1 MTAARDLLVAT
12 DLDGCL
18 LDATY
23 SYEAARPAL
32 AALSRALVPLVLVS
46 SKTRAEMEPLVRVL
60 GLDTPFVVE
69 NGGALVVP
77 RGMLPAS
84 ERPSG
89 PPDDSPY
96 AEVPL
101 GTPRRVLV
109 EELHQLAARTN
120 VKVRGFAG
128 LTTAD
133 LERLTGLS
141 SASAASALRR
151 HYDEPFLV
159 EGGDEPAS
167 RLAGA
172 AVRRGLVVTRG
183 GQFLHLTGRIGKG
196 DALRRVLDLYAGP
209 RGRSH
214 TVALGDA
221 ANDLSMLELADRPI
235 VVPRAN
241 GSLDPALAAALPRA
255 ERAPSP
261 GPGGWNAAVLAVLA
275 GERLAAVGG

>member
-1 MTAARDLLVAT
+1 MSETRDLLVAT

-18 LDATY
+18 LDASY

-32 AALSRALVPLVLVS
+32 AALAREYVPLVLAS

-77 RGMLPAS
+77 RGLLPRA
-84 ERPSG
+84 ERPEDDG
-89 PPDDSPY
+89 PY
-96 AEVPL
+96 VEIAL

-109 EELHQLAARTN
+109 EALHELAARAG

-128 LTTAD
+128 LTSFD

-141 SASAASALRR
+141 KASAASALRR

-159 EGGDEPAS
+159 EGGDEPAA
-167 RLAGA
+167 RLASA

-183 GQFLHLTGRIGKG
+183 GQFHHLTGRVGKG
-196 DALRRVLDLYAGP
+196 EALARLLEVYGAARR
-209 RGRSH
+209 RFQ

-221 ANDLSMLELADRPI
+221 ANDLSMLELCDRPI

-241 GSLDPALAAALPRA
+241 GSLEPELAAALPRA
-255 ERAPSP
+255 ERAPAP
-261 GPGGWNAAVLAVLA
+261 GPAGWNEAVLSVLR
-275 GERLAAVGG
+275 GERLPSVAG

>member
-1 MTAARDLLVAT
+1 MTETRDLLVAT

-18 LDATY
+18 LDASY

-32 AALSRALVPLVLVS
+32 AALSRELVPLVLVS

-77 RGMLPAS
+77 RRLLPRA
-84 ERPSG
+84 ERAEG
-89 PPDDSPY
+89 DDGPY
-96 AEVPL
+96 AEIPL

-109 EELHQLAARTN
+109 EALHELAGRVG

-128 LTTAD
+128 LTSFD

-141 SASAASALRR
+141 NASATCALRR

-159 EGGDEPAS
+159 EGGDEPAA
-167 RLAGA
+167 RLASA
-172 AVRRGLVVTRG
+172 AVRRGLQVTRG
-183 GQFLHLTGRIGKG
+183 GQFHHLTGRVGKG
-196 DALRRVLDLYAGP
+196 DALARLLEIYAALRRRFL
-209 RGRSH
+209 

-221 ANDLSMLELADRPI
+221 ANDLSMLELCDRPV
-235 VVPRAN
+235 VVPRPN
-241 GSLDPALAAALPRA
+241 GSLEPTLAAALPRA
-255 ERAPSP
+255 ERAPGP
-261 GPGGWNAAVLAVLA
+261 GPAGWNEAVLAILR
-275 GERLAAVGG
+275 GERLPSVAA

>member
-1 MTAARDLLVAT
+1 LSETGDLLVAT

-18 LDATY
+18 LDASY

-32 AALSRALVPLVLVS
+32 AALARDLVPLVLVS

-60 GLDTPFVVE
+60 GLATPFVVE

-77 RGMLPAS
+77 RSLLPRG
-84 ERPSG
+84 ERPA
-89 PPDDSPY
+89 DDDGPY
-96 AEVPL
+96 AEIPL

-109 EELHQLAARTN
+109 EALHELAGRVGVT
-120 VKVRGFAG
+120 VRGFAG
-128 LTTAD
+128 LTSFD

-141 SASAASALRR
+141 SASATSALRR

-159 EGGDEPAS
+159 EGGDEPAA

-172 AVRRGLVVTRG
+172 AARRGLVVTRG
-183 GQFLHLTGRIGKG
+183 GQFHHLTGRVGKG
-196 DALRRVLDLYAGP
+196 DALKRLLEIYGAARR
-209 RGRSH
+209 RFH

-221 ANDLSMLELADRPI
+221 ANDLSMLELCDRPV

-241 GSLDPALAAALPRA
+241 GTLEPTLAAALPRA
-255 ERAPSP
+255 ERAPGP
-261 GPGGWNAAVLAVLA
+261 GPAGWNEAVLGILR
-275 GERLAAVGG
+275 GERLASVAG